1 MSPVQKNHNFH
12 FTCHTHS
19 HWMSGKYIKNG
30 NCREFTILSQY
41 TQLQHNRPRQWEHC
55 SLYSISFRISS
66 FMYGVVRLVALGLPE
81 KLTFHFMKYKNRILC
96 CRIVIG
102 VRSNVYLISVFF
114 VVLSIPISLYVSAIL
129 IKVTLHCIYIDFMCC
144 GSCSRRVGATIQQ
157 SQWQY
162 SFQAFNLWWRQQ
174 R

>member
-1 MSPVQKNHNFH
+1 MSSVQKNHDFH
-12 FTCHTHS
+12 FTCRTHS
-19 HWMSGKYIKNG
+19 RIEWAENIKNG

-41 TQLQHNRPRQWEHC
+41 TRREHNRPRQWEHC
-55 SLYSISFRISS
+55 SLYSISFRINS
-66 FMYGVVRLVALGLPE
+66 FMYGVVRLVALGLPG

-96 CRIVIG
+96 CRIVFG

-114 VVLSIPISLYVSAIL
+114 FVLPIPISPYVSAIL

-144 GSCSRRVGATIQQ
+144 GSCSRRVGATTQ
-157 SQWQY
+157 QWQY
-162 SFQAFNLWWRQQ
+162 SFQTFNLWWRHQ